1 MSIYSDPKPIKPL
14 KTVTQEYFEE
24 VEKNIRRIRVVTTT
38 CDYNSGSNKSEPNV
52 SVNYHYL

>member
-1 MSIYSDPKPIKPL
+1 MSIYSDPKPIKPF

-38 CDYNSGSNKSEPNV
+38 CDYNSGSSKGEPNI